1 MTRTI
6 PSSRYYFCPIPSR
19 HRLTDHGI
27 FSIIAKTALG
37 NSRRIM
43 ELQTPHFANRS
54 ESHTCKLPGGT
65 KAPKF
70 SPNVRMLSP
79 PAIAPSIRRTRPHG
93 RLNESS
99 DQKSGA
105 RPRRHKHAATTLCQQ
120 QRKNYSAKANRKR
133 PSQRFPFWTSRRTA
147 LYIKLLFG
155 CRCLLHGFAHT
166 TSGLAAV
173 FAASGTFSGVNSSG
187 AGSISSP
194 RNTGAGCTCSPRN
207 KCLNFRALGFCGA
220 NSTNEG

>member
-1 MTRTI
+1 MTRPI
-6 PSSRYYFCPIPSR
+6 PSSRYSFCPISSR
-19 HRLTDHGI
+19 PGLTARGLR
-27 FSIIAKTALG
+27 SIIAKTALR
-37 NSRRIM
+37 NSRRII
-43 ELQTPHFANRS
+43 ELQTPHFVNRS
-54 ESHTCKLPGGT
+54 ESHTCKLPGGIG
-65 KAPKF
+65 PKI
-70 SPNVRMLSP
+70 LSKCSNG
-79 PAIAPSIRRTRPHG
+79 IAAGNRPCNQRTRPHG

-105 RPRRHKHAATTLCQQ
+105 RPRRHNHASTTLCRP

-133 PSQRFPFWTSRRTA
+133 PSQRFPFWTSQRTA

-173 FAASGTFSGVNSSG
+173 FAASGTFSGVNS
-187 AGSISSP
+187 
-194 RNTGAGCTCSPRN
+194 
-207 KCLNFRALGFCGA
+207 NFRALGVCGA